1 MEEEELSNE
10 VSGEKNSNQ
19 KIQIT
24 NENKIKLNNKLEV
37 QLKQTKNLDKKNPK
51 KGLRELKC
59 L

>member
-37 QLKQTKNLDKKNPK
+37 
-51 KGLRELKC
+51 
-59 L
+59 